1 MQNLGGILS
10 KSIEADPIDPTAPS
24 DVSGGLPRFTEV
36 LDTLKPLDYSPISID
51 LLLDSIRKSS
61 KFV

>member
-36 LDTLKPLDYSPISID
+36 LDTLK
-51 LLLDSIRKSS
+51 LLITHQ
-61 KFV
+61 FQ